1 MAELWSPPL
10 RNIFILDRELE
21 STTEE
26 YKLLEQMN
34 RITTTKYADMR
45 QITTNI
51 SKVWQILIQMFSK
64 LCLQNSR
71 IEGTGN
77 EGTL

>member
-1 MAELWSPPL
+1 LAELWSPPL

-51 SKVWQILIQMFSK
+51 SKVWQILIQI
-64 LCLQNSR
+64 LRCLVNYVLQKH
-71 IEGTGN
+71 
-77 EGTL
+77 